1 MTGTYAL
8 LSATLTTDGHLLSN
22 IHFEINYIGNERN
35 VWREFYRRAE
45 ELGNVDLF
53 DSISAPFA
61 RGIDP
66 EYGFVKVYR
75 IQRIK

>member
-1 MTGTYAL
+1 MAGTYAL
-8 LSATLTTDGHLLSN
+8 LSATLTTDGQLLSN
-22 IHFEINYIGNERN
+22 LHFEINYIGNERN
-35 VWREFYRRAE
+35 VWNEFYRRAKK
-45 ELGNVDLF
+45 LGDVDLF

-66 EYGFVKVYR
+66 KYGFVKVYR